1 MPITLVTGVL
11 LPACVSASRKALVPY
26 LSATVMMMS
35 ADDAC
40 SAACAQF
47 GLVCATSTR
56 VVSAPFALAMGLV
69 RPAIAAPAP
78 CATTAMSLLPAL
90 ANCCTSPWN
99 RLSVLPRTYEFCSWP
114 STEPVPSGVGLKY
127 AIPAAPRTGTI
138 SSALTAPPVAKVTS
152 ASTNWR
158 AQSAVFVR
166 SFSLLHTTIDNS
178 WVLPSAVLAPPLAL
192 KYFAAACA
200 EGAISHTDGGWAALQ
215 T

>member
-1 MPITLVTGVL
+1 MPITLVTGVF
-11 LPACVSASRKALVPY
+11 LPAWVMASRNALVPY

-47 GLVCATSTR
+47 GLVCATSTS
-56 VVSAPFALAMGLV
+56 VVSAPFALAMPLV

-78 CATTAMSLLPAL
+78 WATTAMVFFPCLP
-90 ANCCTSPWN
+90 NCCTRPWN
-99 RLSVLPRTYEFCSWP
+99 RLRVLPRRYEFVSPP
-114 STEPVPSGVGLKY
+114 STVPVPSGVGLKY

-138 SSALTAPPVAKVTS
+138 SSALTAPPVAKVTL

-158 AQSAVFVR
+158 PQSAVLVR
-166 SFSLLHTTIDNS
+166 SFSLLHTTTDNS

-192 KYFAAACA
+192 KYLAAACA
-200 EGAISHTDGGWAALQ
+200 DGAISHTEGGWAALH